1 MLKPGQAAKDLPE
14 YVRTKKVV
22 LYKLDPKKPA
32 RTVVTLP
39 DDYVHYSRNR
49 ILTVREMARLQSFP
63 DDFEFLGPKSTG
75 GKRRRTDVPQYT
87 QVGNAVPPLMA
98 RAIGERLFKCLDKKG
113 F

>member
-1 MLKPGQAAKDLPE
+1 M
-14 YVRTKKVV
+14 V
-22 LYKLDPKKPA
+22 LCKLHPKKPA

-39 DDYVHYSRNR
+39 DDYIHYSQNR

-75 GKRRRTDVPQYT
+75 GMRRRTDVPQYT
-87 QVGNAVPPLMA
+87 QVGNAVPPLLA
-98 RAIGERLFKCLDKKG
+98 RAVGECLFSCLEKRG